1 MTTKVDQ
8 KLFKKTMELLG
19 DRVETIDSKVE
30 TTIPAMQNE
39 LRRGLKAK
47 VDIDDLDKQ
56 MEEKADKEFVSKLL
70 DRLNK
75 IEETNNRM
83 AEKLKA
89 AGDGELEE
97 DDDDEVEEGEEGAD
111 GSPGIRRKTKGDGG
125 GAIGGVSKAAVEEL
139 TKNIEEMEKRLMEV
153 VQRMQDK

>member
-1 MTTKVDQ
+1 
-8 KLFKKTMELLG
+8 MELIS

-30 TTIPAMQNE
+30 TSIPAMQNE

-47 VDIDDLDKQ
+47 VDVDKFDKD
-56 MEEKADKEFVSKLL
+56 MELKADKEFVSKLL

-75 IEETNNRM
+75 IEETNNRL

-89 AGDGELEE
+89 AGDGEIDGGGS
-97 DDDDEVEEGEEGAD
+97 DDDDEGEDGEEGLDAD
-111 GSPGIRRKTKGDGG
+111 GSPGRRKTKGDGG

-139 TKNIEEMEKRLMEV
+139 SKNMEEMEKRILEV
-153 VQRMQDK
+153 VQRM

>member
-1 MTTKVDQ
+1 
-8 KLFKKTMELLG
+8 MELLG

-97 DDDDEVEEGEEGAD
+97 DDDDEGEEGEEGAGAD

-125 GAIGGVSKAAVEEL
+125 AAIGGVSKAAMEEL